1 MILLLKYA
9 RCSFHPQNSISHQNI
24 WIFSVTLLISNT
36 FMNFVT
42 LEMVF
47 DRWCGSWRHAGFFS
61 KPTCGCPLLPLPNIL
76 SLCVYNDLYGSSSIF
91 GKNWAFFYSNFW
103 SHCSMVFGLGSRPVQ
118 LVNFDLG
125 RNQISPFRYRSRSF
139 WNNYSTTKWKIRKGQ
154 KCHGQASN
162 PTWAGLVSSETPRTW
177 TASTQKMS
185 RSLSTRPGNYYLD

>member
-1 MILLLKYA
+1 MI
-9 RCSFHPQNSISHQNI
+9 
-24 WIFSVTLLISNT
+24 
-36 FMNFVT
+36 FVT
-42 LEMVF
+42 LKMML
-47 DRWCGSWRHAGFFS
+47 DRWCGSWRRAGFFS
-61 KPTCGCPLLPLPNIL
+61 KPTYCCPGPTF
-76 SLCVYNDLYGSSSIF
+76 SLYVYTTI
-91 GKNWAFFYSNFW
+91 
-103 SHCSMVFGLGSRPVQ
+103 SMVPALFSGKIGHFFIPISGHTAQWYLVWGRVWSRRVQ

-185 RSLSTRPGNYYLD
+185 RSLSTRPRNYYLD